1 MVAAAAM
8 AVAAAA
14 AAAAAVA
21 AAWRAARRRSAW
33 RCAVAERAG
42 RVASEL
48 VPRMRARGPVDEAL
62 AMFSYAARGAAKRSN
77 LPRLPQIEN
86 QRLATAPLRRYA
98 DLVSQRELAAA
109 LRGPRAVGRRARRRR
124 QVDLGEAGGA
134 RGGDRLAQ
142 QPLMLRALEA
152 QCSRQAAAGAAAA
165 AAAVLEGTV
174 TRVTTRPAAAE
185 IRLSTGDGRSGGGGD
200 TGVLAHASSGAA
212 ARLKLG
218 QLVRVR
224 LRNVDKGGRVE
235 VEVIG

>member
-1 MVAAAAM
+1 MVGGAAPLGLAG
-8 AVAAAA
+8 VR
-14 AAAAAVA
+14 
-21 AAWRAARRRSAW
+21 WRSGPDGW
-33 RCAVAERAG
+33 RP
-42 RVASEL
+42 EL
-48 VPRMRARGPVDEAL
+48 VPRTRARGLVDEAL

-109 LRGPRAVGRRARRRR
+109 LRGDRGLSAAELDAVDKWISVKQAERAAAIGS
-124 QVDLGEAGGA
+124 
-134 RGGDRLAQ
+134 AQ

-165 AAAVLEGTV
+165 AAAVLDGTV

>member
-1 MVAAAAM
+1 MNSSSGTQIRSFDSVSACSSAAAT
-8 AVAAAA
+8 VAFFFD
-14 AAAAAVA
+14 
-21 AAWRAARRRSAW
+21 
-33 RCAVAERAG
+33 
-42 RVASEL
+42 AS
-48 VPRMRARGPVDEAL
+48 G
-62 AMFSYAARGAAKRSN
+62 
-77 LPRLPQIEN
+77 
-86 QRLATAPLRRYA
+86 
-98 DLVSQRELAAA
+98 
-109 LRGPRAVGRRARRRR
+109 
-124 QVDLGEAGGA
+124 
-134 RGGDRLAQ
+134 
-142 QPLMLRALEA
+142 
-152 QCSRQAAAGAAAA
+152 AAAGAAAA